1 MAITASSSATVC
13 VKAIPCHE
21 IMSSSSPPCWDGNP
35 KLSRRIRPLT
45 FSAAA
50 ASGKWRGGAV
60 YCSSGGDAIVSTK
73 AVQTEEEKGEEQ
85 REEEISWV
93 AVIPVSALPK
103 GERRLVRQD
112 GQDVLL
118 LWYKGE
124 VIAIENSSPAEGAY
138 SEGFVNAKLTQ
149 DGCIVCP
156 STDSTFDLRTGDI
169 KEWFPTNP
177 VLRLLTPPLRKLTTY
192 PVKVDSEYIYI
203 STQTSLSGDSAEIL
217 FGGVVQAG
225 KSAPNVEVD
234 EVRMVVDEGEM
245 GFGFTLENEIING
258 RSAMAGFTVLLLFEL
273 LTGKGFLKG
282 IGFLDFLYQFLPN
295 FPILK
300 Y

>member
-1 MAITASSSATVC
+1 MAMAAGSSAMGMRART
-13 VKAIPCHE
+13 IPYDSRAATSLLPSMERRSHRKNVLRLL
-21 IMSSSSPPCWDGNP
+21 P
-35 KLSRRIRPLT
+35 LSAMAAGQVGRIVVNCN
-45 FSAAA
+45 A
-50 ASGKWRGGAV
+50 
-60 YCSSGGDAIVSTK
+60 GDTSTSVSTTT
-73 AVQTEEEKGEEQ
+73 ATQSEQ
-85 REEEISWV
+85 DGDGMSWV

-118 LWYKGE
+118 LWYKGG
-124 VIAIENSSPAEGAY
+124 VVAIENTSPAEGAY

-156 STDSTFDLRTGDI
+156 STDSTFDLKTGEIRD
-169 KEWFPTNP
+169 WFPSNP

-203 STQTSLSGDSAEIL
+203 TTQSLSSGDSAEIV
-217 FGGVVQAG
+217 FGGQVQAG
-225 KSAPNVEVD
+225 RSASNVEVD
-234 EVRMVVDEGEM
+234 EVRMVVDEGEE
-245 GFGFTLENEIING
+245 GFGFTLENELING
-258 RSAMAGFTVLLLFEL
+258 RSAMMGFTVLLIFEL
-273 LTGKGFLKG
+273 ITGKGFLKG

>member
-1 MAITASSSATVC
+1 MAMVPASSSAC
-13 VKAIPCHE
+13 ASIKCHDTTY
-21 IMSSSSPPCWDGNP
+21 STSPSLFRLSEGKP
-35 KLSRRIRPLT
+35 KLLRRTRPLS
-45 FSAAA
+45 FAAC
-50 ASGKWRGGAV
+50 SKRQGGKGV
-60 YCSSGGDAIVSTK
+60 YCSSGDSFVSTK
-73 AVQTEEEKGEEQ
+73 AAQMKEEEEGEQ
-85 REEEISWV
+85 GMSWV
-93 AVIPVSALPK
+93 AVIPASALPK

-156 STDSTFDLRTGDI
+156 STDSTFDLKTGEI

-177 VLRLLTPPLRKLTTY
+177 VLRLLTPPLRKLITY
-192 PVKVDSEYIYI
+192 PVKADSEYIYI
-203 STQTSLSGDSAEIL
+203 STQTSLSGDSAEIV
-217 FGGVVQAG
+217 FGGQVQAG

-234 EVRMVVDEGEM
+234 EVKMVVDESEE

-258 RSAMAGFTVLLLFEL
+258 RSAMVGFTVLLIFEL
-273 LTGKGFLKG
+273 ITGKGFLKG
-282 IGFLDFLYQFLPN
+282 IGFLDFLYRFLPD

>member
-1 MAITASSSATVC
+1 M
-13 VKAIPCHE
+13 
-21 IMSSSSPPCWDGNP
+21 
-35 KLSRRIRPLT
+35 
-45 FSAAA
+45 
-50 ASGKWRGGAV
+50 

-225 KSAPNVEVD
+225 KSAQNVEVD

-258 RSAMAGFTVLLLFEL
+258 RSAMAGFTVLLIFEL